1 MKKILMLLLLVTGVV
16 KAQITIDLDK
26 GTKKVEAIV
35 YKKNGSTVKG
45 TLKLLSLQL
54 LKKKVEIKGDKKY
67 KIKNGEIDS
76 IQVFNE
82 KGELTP
88 YTFYYKKRDVY
99 IAKKKALKS
108 YKHHMWM
115 CKLLEGKANLYVT
128 TSLFRLLDGKID
140 AIGSINEYFVQK
152 QGETIPSTISHV
164 QNSFSLSNKAYNKY
178 FKAYAPIFFSDDSTI
193 VSKINS
199 GEYTRKDIEKI
210 VEEYNK

>member
-1 MKKILMLLLLVTGVV
+1 MKKILVLLLLVTGVV
-16 KAQITIDLDK
+16 NAQITIDLDK

-35 YKKNGSTVKG
+35 YKKDGSTVSG

-88 YTFYYKKRDVY
+88 YTFYYKKRAIY
-99 IAKKKALKS
+99 IAKKKTLKT
-108 YKHHMWM
+108 YKQHMWM

-152 QGETIPSTISHV
+152 KGETNPSTIAHV
-164 QNSFSLSNKAYNKY
+164 QSSFSLSNKAYNKY
-178 FKAYAPIFFSDDSTI
+178 FKAYAPIFFSDNSAI

-210 VEEYNK
+210 VKEYNK

>member
-1 MKKILMLLLLVTGVV
+1 MKRIVVLLLLVTGVA
-16 KAQITIDLDK
+16 KAQIVIDLDK
-26 GTKKVEAIV
+26 GTKKVEAIA
-35 YKKNGSTVKG
+35 YKKDGSTVKG

-99 IAKKKALKS
+99 IAKNKALKPQ
-108 YKHHMWM
+108 KQHVWM
-115 CKLLEGKANLYVT
+115 CKIIGGKANLYVT

-140 AIGSINEYFVQK
+140 AIGSINEYFVQRK
-152 QGETIPSTISHV
+152 GEANPSTIAHI
-164 QNSFSLSNKAYNKY
+164 QNGISLSNKAYNKY
-178 FKAYAPIFFSDDSTI
+178 FKAYAPIFFSDDSAI
-193 VSKINS
+193 VSKIND
-199 GEYTRKDIEKI
+199 GVYTRKDIEKI
-210 VEEYNK
+210 VEEYNN